1 MGQTEIAL
9 IDDIESVDV
18 LAKKTTK
25 RSMMNWVIW
34 RVVRYFF
41 HWKGQPAFSFTFT
54 CWAYPDLGSTG
65 SSVVVVVCK

>member
-41 HWKGQPAFSFTFT
+41 HWKGQPVVLVFV
-54 CWAYPDLGSTG
+54 YVLGLPRSWLHRQ
-65 SSVVVVVCK
+65 